1 MSGRLA
7 VILALA
13 LLPGPRA
20 ASAQSPAPEADTA
33 APAHVAYVEGAA
45 TLEREG
51 RAENAPLNMPLLSG
65 DRLKTADG
73 RLEVLFADGSA
84 LHLDSRSTLDIQ
96 SDELIRLIDGRLRL
110 NIAGPARDVTYRVDS
125 PAGSVRITQPG
136 EYRVAILRGP
146 ENTGEIQL
154 ELAVVR
160 GSGEIFTDDGTTA
173 VRAGERAYASA
184 GLAPSHAYTYNS
196 ANWDG
201 FDRWSESRRDTR
213 LGASTQYLPSEV
225 RAYSSTFDEEGDWRY
240 EQSYGYVWYPRVDV
254 SWRPYYYGRWARY
267 PRYGWTWI
275 GADRFAW
282 PTHHYGRW
290 GVRANAWFWI
300 PSNRWAP
307 AYVSWA
313 YAPGY
318 VSWCPLGFDN
328 RPVIAVNIFNVRPG
342 YYSSSRAWT
351 AIGSAHFG
359 RDYVHRRAVDWN
371 RFDRTRRPSFQAGRS
386 GPGSRDIAVPRGST
400 PIRSAGMRVPPSQ
413 GGSRTA
419 DDDRRAGRAAAALPM
434 SRAGSRTR
442 TAVPTAPRYI
452 NRGDAIVRSPTG
464 RPSAPARSAMDA
476 ATPPE
481 DQTRGAARP
490 RSGYAVPRTAPAGPA
505 RRLDS
510 PATVTAP
517 SAPRED
523 RSRIGRPA
531 DSRAYAPRPIY
542 GGADRTPVRGRAGAP
557 ADAPVYR
564 PQPYQPPTRSYER
577 NDAAPS
583 RSAQPR
589 SAAPP
594 GRAPAREGA
603 PAAAPQ
609 GPSRSRATPPPPRSA
624 PSRDRAVPRGG
635 GNRGRGGA

>member
-1 MSGRLA
+1 MPGRLA
-7 VILALA
+7 LILALA

-20 ASAQSPAPEADTA
+20 ASAQSSQPEADAA

-51 RAENAPLNMPLLSG
+51 RPESAPLNMPLLSG

-73 RLEVLFADGSA
+73 RIEVLFADGSA

-96 SDELIRLIDGRLRL
+96 SDDLVRLIEGRLRL
-110 NIAGPARDVTYRVDS
+110 NISGPARGVTYRVDS

-136 EYRVAILRGP
+136 EYRVAILRSG
-146 ENTGEIQL
+146 ENNAETQV
-154 ELAVVR
+154 ELAVLR
-160 GSGEIFTDDGTTA
+160 GSGEIFTDQGTTP

-184 GLAPSHAYTYNS
+184 GLAPSYAYAYNS

-213 LGASTQYLPSEV
+213 LGISTQYLPSEV

-254 SWRPYYYGRWARY
+254 SWRPYYYGRWAQY

-290 GVRANAWFWI
+290 GFRANAWFWI

-328 RPVIAVNIFNVRPG
+328 RPVIAVNIFNVGPG

-351 AIGSAHFG
+351 AIGYGHFG

-371 RFDRTRRPSFQAGRS
+371 RFDRNQRSSFQVGRS
-386 GPGSRDIAVPRGST
+386 APVVRDVAVPRGST
-400 PIRSAGMRVPPSQ
+400 PIRSAGTRLASSE
-413 GGSRTA
+413 GGRPA
-419 DDDRRAGRAAAALPM
+419 RDGGAVGDRRAGPPLP
-434 SRAGSRTR
+434 RAGSQER
-442 TAVPTAPRYI
+442 TAAAPRYI
-452 NRGDAIVRSPTG
+452 NRGDEIIRSRAG
-464 RPSAPARSAMDA
+464 RPSAPARSSAGVPTLPD
-476 ATPPE
+476 
-481 DQTRGAARP
+481 DGSRDAARP
-490 RSGYAVPRTAPAGPA
+490 RSGYAVPRTSPAGPA
-505 RRLDS
+505 RRIDS
-510 PATVTAP
+510 PGIVTIP
-517 SAPRED
+517 DGSGTD
-523 RSRIGRPA
+523 RSRAVRPA
-531 DSRAYAPRPIY
+531 DSPVYAPRSTYDGSERARI
-542 GGADRTPVRGRAGAP
+542 RGRAGAP
-557 ADAPVYR
+557 PDAPVYR
-564 PQPYQPPTRSYER
+564 PQPYQPPVRTYER
-577 NDAAPS
+577 NDAGSS

-589 SAAPP
+589 GADNPS
-594 GRAPAREGA
+594 RAPVREATPEAR
-603 PAAAPQ
+603 PQ
-609 GPSRSRATPPPPRSA
+609 GPARSRAVPGSERSA
-624 PSRDRAVPRGG
+624 PSRGTAVPRAG
-635 GNRGRGGA
+635 GRGGR